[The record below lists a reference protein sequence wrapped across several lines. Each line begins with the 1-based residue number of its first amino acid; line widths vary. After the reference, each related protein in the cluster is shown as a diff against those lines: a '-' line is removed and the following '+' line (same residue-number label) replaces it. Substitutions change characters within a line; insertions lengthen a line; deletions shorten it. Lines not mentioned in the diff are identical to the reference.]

1 MEMRHWQDRVT
12 VLLGVWILISPV
24 VLGFAPG
31 QPDVMWN
38 SWFIG
43 VVILIVTAGSAVA
56 EVPKVWQELAT
67 LILGLWLVISPWVL
81 SFAARAPAR
90 NCTIVAGLLVI
101 AVSMWETFSD
111 MDVRKWMQGHHLTR

>member
-1 MEMRHWQDRVT
+1 MEVKHWQDRVT

-43 VVILIVTAGSAVA
+43 VVMLIVSAGRAVA
-56 EVPKVWQELAT
+56 EVPKVWQEAAN
-67 LILGLWLVISPWVL
+67 LILGIWLVVSPWVL
-81 SFAARAPAR
+81 GFAGRASAR
-90 NCTIVAGLLVI
+90 NCTVVAGVLVL
-101 AVSMWETFSD
+101 AVSLWTTILD